1 MKLDRIFII
10 NLKSRKDRKIQ
21 IIKEL
26 HRVKAEN
33 YEFFEA
39 IRPTEKELQ
48 SWNTS
53 YINPLPKWF
62 VQSKKDPLK
71 YRLGALGCL
80 KSHYEIIKLCKQRG
94 YKNVL
99 ILEDDTQFT
108 YKEDISLFEKLN
120 QFSHQIDNL
129 DYGLLYLVGN
139 HVQAGIRQVN
149 QNLLQTRQTLTT
161 GSYIISEKAMDLILN
176 RLNGYM
182 KEIDVF
188 YIEQIQSTI
197 PCFVIY
203 PHIAGQVSSYSDIA
217 QRQVNYNL

>member
-108 YKEDISLFEKLN
+108 YKD
-120 QFSHQIDNL
+120 
-129 DYGLLYLVGN
+129 
-139 HVQAGIRQVN
+139 VQAGIRQVN

-203 PHIAGQVSSYSDIA
+203 PHIAGQISSYSDIA